1 MPNKRVKDIPTAI
14 ENDIKKVTN
23 DAQFIQSEE
32 KSELGKSIDSLQN
45 PKRIETST
53 ILTDEQVNAIVLMN
67 WAAQVY
73 DIQFF
78 KEYVKSFP
86 LYKISG
92 GGGKGR
98 EQSIEIAKAVQINN
112 EERDKRLSELFRR

>member
-1 MPNKRVKDIPTAI
+1 MKNKKDIPTAI
-14 ENDIKKVTN
+14 EGDIKKA
-23 DAQFIQSEE
+23 DSELKIIHNE
-32 KSELGKSIDSLQN
+32 EQSELGKSIEVLQN
-45 PKRIETST
+45 PKRVETTT
-53 ILTDEQVNAIVLMN
+53 ILSDEQVNGIVMMN
-67 WAAQVY
+67 WAGQVY

-98 EQSIEIAKAVQINN
+98 EQTIEIAKAIQVNN
-112 EERDKRLSELFRR
+112 EERDKRLVDMFRR